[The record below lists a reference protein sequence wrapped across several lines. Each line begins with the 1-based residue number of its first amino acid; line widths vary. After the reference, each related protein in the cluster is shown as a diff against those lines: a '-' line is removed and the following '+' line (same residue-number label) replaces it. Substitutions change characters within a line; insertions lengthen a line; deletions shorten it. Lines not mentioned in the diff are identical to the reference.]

1 MDVNGQV
8 HHVVWLPAVTSPP
21 LHADTVAVWSGRPH
35 TAGLPVNTP
44 ILPVSNFD
52 SGAGPEY
59 ARGDGTEGWRALET
73 AIGALEHGRALS
85 FASGMAAI
93 SAVFDLLPTNAR
105 VVIPEDCYQGT
116 AVVAAEGAARLG
128 WSVTRL
134 RAGDTDR
141 WVSAARDADLV
152 WVETP
157 SNPLLE
163 LTDLDPIVA
172 AAASSGVPVAV
183 DNTVATPLLQRPL
196 ERGATFSV
204 HSATKFIGGHSD
216 LLSGIVV
223 CAASHLGDRAFGSI
237 ERRRTYGGATP
248 GALESF
254 LALRGLRT
262 LAVRLERAQRNAMQL
277 AERLESHRLVT
288 RVRYPGLASH
298 PGHELAVATLD
309 GPGALLSFELVGSAT
324 STDIRLSRL
333 QLIHRATSLGAVE
346 TCIERRAKLSGQQ
359 HLPETLCR
367 LSVGIEHVED
377 LWRDLEQA
385 INGID

>member
-1 MDVNGQV
+1 MV
-8 HHVVWLPAVTSPP
+8 PAVTTPP
-21 LHADTVAVWSGRPH
+21 LHADTVAVWAGRPH

-44 ILPVSNFD
+44 IVPASNFD

-59 ARGDGTEGWRALET
+59 ARGDGTDGWRALE
-73 AIGALEHGRALS
+73 AAVGALEHGRAVS

-93 SAVFDLLPTNAR
+93 SAVFDQLGAGAR
-105 VVIPEDCYQGT
+105 VVIPDDCYHGT
-116 AVVAAEGAARLG
+116 ATVVADGAARLG

-134 RAGDTDR
+134 PPAETEDWVRA
-141 WVSAARDADLV
+141 AADADLV
-152 WVETP
+152 WLETP

-163 LTDLDPIVA
+163 LSDLDPIIA
-172 AAASSGVPVAV
+172 AATSAGVPVAV

-196 ERGATFSV
+196 ERGATYSV

-223 CAASHLGDRAFGSI
+223 CAPTEAGDRSFEAI
-237 ERRRTYGGATP
+237 QRRRTFGGATP

-254 LALRGLRT
+254 LTLRGLRT
-262 LAVRLERAQRNAMQL
+262 LAVRLDRAQANAVEL
-277 AERLESHRLVT
+277 AARLEAHRLVS

-298 PGHELAVATLD
+298 PSHELARATLD

-333 QLIHRATSLGAVE
+333 ELIHRATSLGAVE
-346 TCIERRAKLSGQQ
+346 TCVERRAKLSGQE

-377 LWRDLEQA
+377 LWHDLEQA